1 MCLILNYSFNK
12 TFLVSLLSR
21 ITATLWVSLD
31 LFGHIGFHIL
41 IVSSSFSMQDFRE
54 FFCFLLILTRG
65 FTTKSRQA
73 QSRYDKIPRNVFLT
87 ETIY

>member
-1 MCLILNYSFNK
+1 MRTLWLPLEIMCLILNYSFNK

-21 ITATLWVSLD
+21 ITANSLD

-54 FFCFLLILTRG
+54 FFCFLLILTSNANILG
-65 FTTKSRQA
+65 FL
-73 QSRYDKIPRNVFLT
+73 V
-87 ETIY
+87 